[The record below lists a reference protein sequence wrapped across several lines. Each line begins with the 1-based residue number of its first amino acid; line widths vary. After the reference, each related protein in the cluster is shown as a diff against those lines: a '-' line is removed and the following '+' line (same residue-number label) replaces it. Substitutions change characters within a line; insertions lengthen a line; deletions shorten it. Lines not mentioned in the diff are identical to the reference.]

1 MLIRLTLGLIAV
13 FVVNSEAYALSLVD
27 SGFDQIAAMN
37 SLGGSV
43 TQMGGNSPG
52 STLLNAAD
60 FDGAVGTSTGILAD
74 LPGWVGA
81 SGFSSF
87 SDGGSLEPGNTA
99 TNLLA
104 TPTDASFTFPDSAS
118 GDGSVELLAGGSVTL
133 SFGSLIT
140 APLVLGVSDGPGP
153 DLFLVTDTSGVGTAR
168 IELLANGGV
177 VDTMDFAIPNGSA
190 GTGMGGV
197 LLATAVSFDAVR
209 FSVLTGK
216 VELDAVLAR
225 SDDIPEPTRLLLLS
239 ALLAGLILRRPAAR
253 LLQR

>member
-1 MLIRLTLGLIAV
+1 MVVRLTLSLMAV
-13 FVVNSEAYALSLVD
+13 FAVSSEAYALSLVD
-27 SGFDQIAAMN
+27 SGFDQIEAMN
-37 SLGGSV
+37 SLGGSI
-43 TQMGGNSPG
+43 TQVGGNSPG

-60 FDGAVGTSTGILAD
+60 FDGAVVTSTGILAD

-87 SDGGSLEPGNTA
+87 SDGGSLEPGNIA
-99 TNLLA
+99 ANLLG
-104 TPTDASFTFPDSAS
+104 TPTDASFTFPDDAA

-140 APLVLGVSDGPGP
+140 APLVLGLPSDPSP
-153 DLFLVTDTSGVGTAR
+153 DLFLVTDTAGIGTAR

-177 VDTMDFAIPNGSA
+177 VDAIDFAIPNGSA
-190 GTGMGGV
+190 GTGLGGV

-225 SDDIPEPTRLLLLS
+225 SADVPEPTRLLLLS
-239 ALLAGLILRRPAAR
+239 MLLAGLLLRRPAAR
-253 LLQR
+253 RLQR